1 MVTITQAELKT
12 SVQGGIIAAAH
23 AKERLDARRP
33 LPQHTLASLR
43 EVLLLEWTY
52 HSNAIEGN
60 TLTLRETK
68 VVLEGITVGGKS
80 LREHFEAINHRD
92 AIVYV
97 EQIVATKEPL
107 DERVI
112 RDIHALVLKGIQ
124 PEEAGR
130 YRRENMLIS
139 GASTVPP
146 HFLHLDQ
153 AMQDLLAWYAA
164 SGDMNPIIRAAEL
177 HTRFVQIHPFV
188 DGNGRTGRLL
198 LNIVLMQAGYPPAI
212 IQKEDRIRYYDVL
225 DAACLTQCYDG
236 ITLLV
241 TEAVQRSLDMYLQL
255 LAPPN

>member
-1 MVTITQAELKT
+1 MTNKLPQALN
-12 SVQGGIIAAAH
+12 SAAH
-23 AKERLDARRP
+23 AKARLDAMRP
-33 LPQHTLASLR
+33 LPAHTLASLR
-43 EVLLLEWTY
+43 EALALEWTY

-68 VVLEGITVGGKS
+68 VVLEGITVGGKT

-97 EQIVATKEPL
+97 EEIVANKEPL
-107 DERVI
+107 DERMI
-112 RDIHALVLKGIQ
+112 RDVHALVLKGIQ

-130 YRRENMLIS
+130 YRQENVLIS
-139 GASTVPP
+139 GASTTPP
-146 HFLHLDQ
+146 HFLHLTN
-153 AMQDLLAWYAA
+153 AMQDLVTWYSA

-198 LNIVLMQAGYPPAI
+198 LNLVLMQAGYPPAI
-212 IQKEDRIRYYDVL
+212 IQKEERSRYYDVL

-236 ITLLV
+236 IALLV
-241 TEAVQRSLDMYLQL
+241 AEAVQRSLDIYLQL
-255 LAPPN
+255 LAPAN

>member
-1 MVTITQAELKT
+1 MTNTLHHALA
-12 SVQGGIIAAAH
+12 SAAH
-23 AKERLDARRP
+23 AKAMLDAKRP
-33 LPQHTLASLR
+33 LPRHTLSSLR
-43 EVLLLEWTY
+43 DKFTLEWTY

-97 EQIVATKEPL
+97 EQIVANKEPL
-107 DERVI
+107 SERI
-112 RDIHALVLKGIQ
+112 IQDIHALVLKGIL

-130 YRRENMLIS
+130 YRKENVVIS
-139 GASTVPP
+139 GASTTPP
-146 HFLHLDQ
+146 HFLHLAE
-153 AMQDLLAWYAA
+153 AMNDFQAWYAA
-164 SGDMNPIIRAAEL
+164 SGDMNPIMRAAEL
-177 HTRFVQIHPFV
+177 HTRFVQIHPFI

-198 LNIVLMQAGYPPAI
+198 LNFALMQAGYPPAI
-212 IQKEDRIRYYDVL
+212 IQKEERSRYYDVL

-241 TEAVQRSLDMYLQL
+241 AEAVQRSLDIYLQL
-255 LAPPN
+255 LAPAN